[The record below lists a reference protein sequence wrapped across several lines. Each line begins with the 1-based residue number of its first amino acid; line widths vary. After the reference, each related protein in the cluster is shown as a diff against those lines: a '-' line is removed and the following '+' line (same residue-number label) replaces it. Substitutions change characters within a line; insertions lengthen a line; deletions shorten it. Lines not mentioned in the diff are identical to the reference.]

1 MPLRHHT
8 LVAWQ
13 HADDLFIELHQLTLK
28 SFPTHE
34 KFELGRQTRRAAFS
48 IAVNIV
54 EGCARR
60 LGYVT
65 PDRLT
70 DFEKSLN
77 QLGAIVPQLPF
88 QPL

>member
-1 MPLRHHT
+1 
-8 LVAWQ
+8 
-13 HADDLFIELHQLTLK
+13 
-28 SFPTHE
+28 
-34 KFELGRQTRRAAFS
+34 
-48 IAVNIV
+48 VNIV

-60 LGYVT
+60 LGYIT

-70 DFEKSLN
+70 GFEKWLN